1 MDIQTINL
9 GTLPRGEG
17 GDSNREAFEK
27 INANFQVLSAPDETP
42 VVSDHE
48 DLANIQGGAE
58 GEHYHLTAT
67 ELGVLQGVPAA
78 LEGKQDSFTLGDLLS
93 FVSGVLTIDLSG
105 YQTSLTSGSN
115 VTISGGVVSSTPP
128 VSSAAGNALTLES
141 DGLLVTLPFPA
152 PPTNQNE
159 LPAAL
164 GVDETG
170 AWVWHKIGC

>member
-27 INANFQVLSAPDETP
+27 INANFQVLIT
-42 VVSDHE
+42 
-48 DLANIQGGAE
+48 GG
-58 GEHYHLTAT
+58 G
-67 ELGVLQGVPAA
+67 
-78 LEGKQDSFTLGDLLS
+78 
-93 FVSGVLTIDLSG
+93 
-105 YQTSLTSGSN
+105 
-115 VTISGGVVSSTPP
+115 VSSTPP